1 MDVERR
7 IPQDHRII
15 RQPAVPVWIACHSGE
30 HNRSGRAPATEEGP
44 GERANGNP
52 ENQGRK
58 KEESG
63 VNIEERLELHQK
75 WIRNEPGGIRLEEHG
90 ANLREAN
97 LREADLWGADLR
109 GANLRE
115 ANLWGADLRGANLR
129 EANLDYACWPLWCGS
144 IGAKIDKHIWCQLAY
159 HLCAVEIDDPDCMHY
174 RNMLLPIA
182 NQFHRVEECGVLEE
196 IKEV

>member
-1 MDVERR
+1 M
-7 IPQDHRII
+7 
-15 RQPAVPVWIACHSGE
+15 
-30 HNRSGRAPATEEGP
+30 
-44 GERANGNP
+44 
-52 ENQGRK
+52 
-58 KEESG
+58 
-63 VNIEERLELHQK
+63 NIEERLELHQE
-75 WIRNEPGGIRLEEHG
+75 WICNEPGGIRLEEHG
-90 ANLREAN
+90 VN
-97 LREADLWGADLR
+97 LREADLRGADLRGVNLRGVNLWEADLRGADLR

-115 ANLWGADLRGANLR
+115 ANLRGAD
-129 EANLDYACWPLWCGS
+129 LDYACWPLWCGS

>member
-1 MDVERR
+1 M
-7 IPQDHRII
+7 
-15 RQPAVPVWIACHSGE
+15 
-30 HNRSGRAPATEEGP
+30 
-44 GERANGNP
+44 
-52 ENQGRK
+52 
-58 KEESG
+58 
-63 VNIEERLELHQK
+63 NIEERLELHQK

-90 ANLREAN
+90 VNLW
-97 LREADLWGADLR
+97 EADLWGADLREADLR

-115 ANLWGADLRGANLR
+115 ANLRGAD
-129 EANLDYACWPLWCGS
+129 LDYACWPLWCGS

>member
-1 MDVERR
+1 M
-7 IPQDHRII
+7 
-15 RQPAVPVWIACHSGE
+15 
-30 HNRSGRAPATEEGP
+30 
-44 GERANGNP
+44 
-52 ENQGRK
+52 
-58 KEESG
+58 
-63 VNIEERLELHQK
+63 NIEERLELHQK
-75 WIRNEPGGIRLEEHG
+75 WICNEPGGIRLEEHG
-90 ANLREAN
+90 VN
-97 LREADLWGADLR
+97 LREADLRGADLRGVNLRGVNLWEADLRGADLR

-115 ANLWGADLRGANLR
+115 ANLRGAD
-129 EANLDYACWPLWCGS
+129 LDYACWPLWCGS

>member
-1 MDVERR
+1 M
-7 IPQDHRII
+7 
-15 RQPAVPVWIACHSGE
+15 
-30 HNRSGRAPATEEGP
+30 
-44 GERANGNP
+44 
-52 ENQGRK
+52 
-58 KEESG
+58 
-63 VNIEERLELHQK
+63 NIEERLELHQK
-75 WIRNEPGGIRLEEHG
+75 WICNEPGGIRLEEHG
-90 ANLREAN
+90 VNLRGADLREADLRGAN

-109 GANLRE
+109 E
-115 ANLWGADLRGANLR
+115 ADLWGADLREADLR
-129 EANLDYACWPLWCGS
+129 EADLRGADLREADLREADLRGADLDYACWPLWCGS

>member
-1 MDVERR
+1 MIFSTRSMTN
-7 IPQDHRII
+7 DHRST
-15 RQPAVPVWIACHSGE
+15 RQPAVPVRIACHSGE
-30 HNRSGRAPATEEGP
+30 HNRSGRAPAAEESP
-44 GERANGNP
+44 GEREAGNP
-52 ENQGRK
+52 ENQGRQ
-58 KEESG
+58 EESG

-75 WIRNEPGGIRLEEHG
+75 WICNEPGGIRLEEHG
-90 ANLREAN
+90 ANLRG
-97 LREADLWGADLR
+97 ADLWGADLW
-109 GANLRE
+109 G
-115 ANLWGADLRGANLR
+115 ANLWGADLRGAD
-129 EANLDYACWPLWCGS
+129 LDYACWPLWCGS

>member
-1 MDVERR
+1 M
-7 IPQDHRII
+7 
-15 RQPAVPVWIACHSGE
+15 
-30 HNRSGRAPATEEGP
+30 
-44 GERANGNP
+44 
-52 ENQGRK
+52 
-58 KEESG
+58 
-63 VNIEERLELHQK
+63 NIEERLELHQK

-90 ANLREAN
+90 ANLRGANLRGSNLREAN
-97 LREADLWGADLR
+97 LRGADLRGADLWGSNLRGSNLR

-115 ANLWGADLRGANLR
+115 ANLRGADLRGADLWGADLRG
-129 EANLDYACWPLWCGS
+129 ANLDYACWPLWCGS

-196 IKEV
+196 IKEE

>member
-1 MDVERR
+1 MTN
-7 IPQDHRII
+7 DHRST
-15 RQPAVPVWIACHSGE
+15 RQPAVPGRIACHSGE
-30 HNRSGRAPATEEGP
+30 HNRIGRAPAAEEGP
-44 GERANGNP
+44 GEREAGNP

-90 ANLREAN
+90 A
-97 LREADLWGADLR
+97 DLR
-109 GANLRE
+109 GANLR
-115 ANLWGADLRGANLR
+115 GAD
-129 EANLDYACWPLWCGS
+129 LDYACWPLWCGS

-159 HLCAVEIDDPDCMHY
+159 HLCAVEINDPDCIHY

-182 NQFHRVEECGVLEE
+182 NHFHRVEECGELEE
-196 IKEV
+196 IKEE

>member
-1 MDVERR
+1 M
-7 IPQDHRII
+7 
-15 RQPAVPVWIACHSGE
+15 
-30 HNRSGRAPATEEGP
+30 
-44 GERANGNP
+44 
-52 ENQGRK
+52 
-58 KEESG
+58 
-63 VNIEERLELHQK
+63 NIEKRLELHQK

-90 ANLREAN
+90 ANLR
-97 LREADLWGADLR
+97 GADLR
-109 GANLRE
+109 GADLRVANLQE
-115 ANLWGADLRGANLR
+115 ANLRGANLR
-129 EANLDYACWPLWCGS
+129 VANLQEANLDYACWPLWCGS

>member
-1 MDVERR
+1 M
-7 IPQDHRII
+7 
-15 RQPAVPVWIACHSGE
+15 
-30 HNRSGRAPATEEGP
+30 
-44 GERANGNP
+44 
-52 ENQGRK
+52 
-58 KEESG
+58 
-63 VNIEERLELHQK
+63 NIEKRLELHQK

-90 ANLREAN
+90 ANLR
-97 LREADLWGADLR
+97 GADLR
-109 GANLRE
+109 GADLRVANLQE
-115 ANLWGADLRGANLR
+115 ANLRGANLQEANLQEANLRGANLR
-129 EANLDYACWPLWCGS
+129 VANLQEANLDYACWPLWCGS

>member
-1 MDVERR
+1 MTY
-7 IPQDHRII
+7 DHRII
-15 RQPAVPVWIACHSGE
+15 RQPAVPVRIACHSGE
-30 HNRSGRAPATEEGP
+30 HNRSGRAPAAEEGP
-44 GERANGNP
+44 GERAKGNP
-52 ENQGRK
+52 ENQGRQ
-58 KEESG
+58 EESG

-90 ANLREAN
+90 ANLR
-97 LREADLWGADLR
+97 GADLR
-109 GANLRE
+109 G
-115 ANLWGADLRGANLR
+115 
-129 EANLDYACWPLWCGS
+129 ANLDYACWPLWCGS